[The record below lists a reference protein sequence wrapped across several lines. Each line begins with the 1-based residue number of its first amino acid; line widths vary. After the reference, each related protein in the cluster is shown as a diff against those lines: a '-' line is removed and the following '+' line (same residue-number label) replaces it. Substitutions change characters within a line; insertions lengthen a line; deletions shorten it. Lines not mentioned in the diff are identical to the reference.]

1 MSYGDKI
8 AKKTGRLG
16 EVEAEKFF
24 VENGFE
30 CYKPLPD
37 IGVDR
42 VLNLKNVSEKQIKV
56 QIKGRRQPENPR
68 WFQLTVSGAQLKKA
82 HENYQ
87 DLNELWKQRIYMV
100 DFWVLVSIPRNEIW
114 VFPSKIIHEIADI
127 NFKKYYTRKDNNYN
141 QLFYDKNGKVKKKQ
155 KELNLDLKDENGV
168 ELFKK
173 YKDYKNNISL
183 IKEFANS

>member
-1 MSYGDKI
+1 MSYGDGI
-8 AKKTGRLG
+8 AKKTGKLG
-16 EVEAEKFF
+16 EAEAEKFF
-24 VENGFE
+24 IENGFE
-30 CYKPLPD
+30 CYKPIPD

-42 VLNLKNVSEKQIKV
+42 VLSLKKKSDKQIKI

-68 WFQLTVSGAQLKKA
+68 WFQLTVPRAQLKEA
-82 HENYQ
+82 HESKQ

-114 VFPSKIIHEIADI
+114 VFPSKVIHEIADI
-127 NFKKYYTRKDNNYN
+127 NFKKYFTRKDNNYN
-141 QLFYDKNGKVKKKQ
+141 QLFYDKNLKVEKKH
-155 KELNLDLKDENGV
+155 KELNLDIKDENGI

-173 YKDYKNNISL
+173 YENFKNNISL